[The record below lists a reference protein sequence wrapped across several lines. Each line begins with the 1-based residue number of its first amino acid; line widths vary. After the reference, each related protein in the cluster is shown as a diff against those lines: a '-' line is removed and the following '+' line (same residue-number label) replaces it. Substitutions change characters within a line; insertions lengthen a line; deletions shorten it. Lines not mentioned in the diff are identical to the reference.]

1 MFHSRLS
8 PRELSPRESSYRRPS
23 RRTLALLAALAI
35 SSIACGVEE
44 DPAPEFDCSVDGQK
58 AFVGSIMSN
67 FYLWYDRVPPVDY
80 ATAASPEELMRLMT
94 YTELDHWSGIQRQQ
108 ERSEF
113 FDQGRFQGF
122 GYTLGQDA
130 EGGLRVSW
138 VHEGSAAGRAGLD
151 RGALIL
157 GVNGRNLDELSSAE
171 LGAELGKEVVVH
183 RIRELDGSIRDVEL
197 QQGDVEITSVKST
210 TILPSP
216 QGPVGYLMFTTFV
229 RPGEDELRAAFTQF
243 QEAGVQRLI
252 IDLRYNSGGLLST
265 AALLGSLIDGSAAG
279 QPLIIETYNDKNT
292 SLNRERL
299 MFTSP
304 EAVSVPEVVF
314 LATGRTA
321 SASEQVING
330 LAPYLSVRMVGSR
343 TLGKPV
349 GADSWTHCDY
359 AIAPITFHSLNIDGE
374 GDYFNGIQPECE
386 APDDLL
392 HRLGDPE
399 EAQVQA
405 ALRLLDGQ
413 PCPPPAGA
421 AEELTSSPL
430 GSAKPVHPPG
440 SPARRELPPGPI
452 ADLPGWY

>member
-1 MFHSRLS
+1 
-8 PRELSPRESSYRRPS
+8 
-23 RRTLALLAALAI
+23 
-35 SSIACGVEE
+35 
-44 DPAPEFDCSVDGQK
+44 
-58 AFVGSIMSN
+58 
-67 FYLWYDRVPPVDY
+67 
-80 ATAASPEELMRLMT
+80 
-94 YTELDHWSGIQRQQ
+94 
-108 ERSEF
+108 
-113 FDQGRFQGF
+113 
-122 GYTLGQDA
+122 
-130 EGGLRVSW
+130 VSW

-171 LGAELGKEVVVH
+171 LGAELGREVVVH
-183 RIRELDGSIRDVEL
+183 RIRELDGSIHDVEL

-229 RPGEDELRAAFTQF
+229 RPGEDELREAFTQF

-265 AALLGSLIDGSAAG
+265 AALLGSLIDGGAAG
-279 QPLIIETYNDKNT
+279 KPLIVETYNDKNT
-292 SLNRERL
+292 ALNRERL
-299 MFTSP
+299 MFASP

-399 EAQVQA
+399 ESQLRA

-413 PCPPPAGA
+413 PCPAPASA
-421 AEELTSSPL
+421 AEELTSSML
-430 GSAKPVHPPG
+430 GSANPVHPAG
-440 SPARRELPPGPI
+440 SPAERELPPGPI